1 VVRIVLLAALVAV
14 CLLLFYVFVTFVQ
27 VWNASRADEAHSA
40 DTIIVLGAAQYD
52 GRPSPVLQA
61 RLDRAV
67 ELYHQGIAD
76 TLIVTGGNQVGDR
89 VTEAFS
95 GFEYLRNQGI
105 PEDAILLEVDGAN
118 TYEQL
123 SASKLI
129 MDNHGLETAV
139 VVSDPY
145 HSYRIGQISGEVGI
159 DAAVSSTD
167 SSTSITSL
175 VRETGAVAVGRII
188 SFRRL
193 QKLT

>member
-1 VVRIVLLAALVAV
+1 VVRVVVLGALVAIS
-14 CLLLFYVFVTFVQ
+14 LLLFYVFVTFVQ
-27 VWNASRADEAHSA
+27 VWNASRADEAHPA

-67 ELYHQGIAD
+67 ELYEQGIAD
-76 TLIVTGGNQVGDR
+76 TVIVTGGNQVGDR

-95 GFEYLRNQGI
+95 GYQYLRNQGI

-167 SSTSITSL
+167 SHTSVSSL
-175 VRETGAVAVGRII
+175 VRETGAVAIGRII